1 MSKKCCGIIYSD
13 EDEICRI
20 CGKALIETPDEDTE
34 SMDSD
39 IDEGETADDKA
50 DVEAIIEAVIETSTE
65 ADTEDKAENNPADEP
80 EDRDEVDESEEDE
93 EVNPDKASG
102 GHIAMGIISI
112 LLAVAGLALIGFGV
126 YRLILFRPYV
136 YLDKGRVLTFPEIS
150 TDTDASATE
159 MRDMLVYAATATD
172 ANTDTNANTDNIST
186 NTDAEAS
193 DDSVEE

>member
-13 EDEICRI
+13 EDEICKI
-20 CGKALIETPDEDTE
+20 CGKPLTDTPDEE
-34 SMDSD
+34 N
-39 IDEGETADDKA
+39 AP
-50 DVEAIIEAVIETSTE
+50 E
-65 ADTEDKAENNPADEP
+65 ADTEDKAENKAEDKIEDNPADA
-80 EDRDEVDESEEDE
+80 EVDKDESDESGEDD

-126 YRLILFRPYV
+126 CRLILFRPYV
-136 YLDKGRVLTFPEIS
+136 YIDKGGDLNFPEIS
-150 TDTDASATE
+150 TDTDAFATE
-159 MRDMLVYAATATD
+159 MRDTLVYAATATD
-172 ANTDTNANTDNIST
+172 ANTDTDANTGNIST